1 MIGHLKGKIALVTGA
16 GSSAAVVG
24 TGKAISVTLA
34 RAGASVFL
42 VDKFPERA
50 EETRRLIAD
59 AGGIAKVFAADI
71 ARPEECEAM
80 VAAAVQHFGGLD
92 ILVNNAA
99 VAKYAPILETTVDDY
114 HDIVDVNLKGAF
126 MACKYAIPHL
136 IARGGGSIV
145 NIGSIASIRDSG
157 KSQPAYAASKAG
169 MLGLTVDLAGAHG
182 LDNIRVNAVL
192 PGMIVGPMAQV
203 PGQSQS
209 EVSSLK
215 GVNLLGRR
223 GDAWDIANAV
233 LFLCSNE
240 AAYITGVT
248 LPVDGGATMAM
259 PSSYVLRRTE

>member
-1 MIGHLKGKIALVTGA
+1 MFGRLPGKIALVTGA
-16 GSSAAVVG
+16 GSSNELVG

-34 RAGASVFL
+34 KAGASVLL

-50 EETRRLIAD
+50 EETKKLIAD
-59 AGGIAKVFAADI
+59 AGGTSEVFKADI
-71 ARPEECEAM
+71 SRPEDCEAM
-80 VAAAVQHFGGLD
+80 VAAAVERFGGLD

-99 VAKYAPILETTVDDY
+99 VAKFKPILESTAENY
-114 HDIVDVNLKGAF
+114 HEVVDVNLKGAF

-136 IARGGGSIV
+136 VKRGGGSIV
-145 NIGSIASIRDSG
+145 NIGSIAGIRDSG
-157 KSQPAYAASKAG
+157 KTQPAYAASKAG

-192 PGMIVGPMAQV
+192 PGMIVGPMARA
-203 PGQSQS
+203 PNQSQT
-209 EVSSLK
+209 EVNSLK
-215 GVNLLGRR
+215 GVNLLGRQ

-233 LFLCSNE
+233 LFLCSDE

-259 PSSYVLRRTE
+259 PSSYVLRRA